1 MTLGN
6 HETSSPGFRLT
17 LLSLVV
23 VGLLVALFSRLW
35 FLQVLA
41 SERYAQLAERNR
53 VRFVLSEA
61 PRGRILDRDGQEIV
75 KNRPALTVSAYPH
88 RLLDDDGE
96 PKDPES
102 AAVLDRLANLL
113 GMSPAEIVER
123 LTSRKY
129 SPFRAVPIR
138 EDVPPEVIF
147 TIEERKELYSGVEAE
162 TLPLRSYPHGSLA
175 AQVVG
180 YTGEITEEQL
190 TKAEYRNYRP
200 GDLVGKTGLE
210 ATYEES
216 LQGQE
221 GLRKL
226 EVSATGTMLDV
237 LEDRNPVP
245 GADLRTTLDLE
256 LQKAVEEVLRTGI
269 EESRLLQRDDGRAIP
284 SVAGSAV
291 VLDPKSGEVLAMAS
305 WPTYEPSVFVG
316 GIRNADWERLSDPA
330 SEYPLLNR
338 AIQSAYPPGSTFKI
352 VSGLSALKSGL
363 LTTDMQLPCPPS
375 WKLGNQTFRNWWPR
389 WEGTM
394 DLSRALMRSCDTFF
408 YQLAFQQWQREE
420 EQEEANQSIDEAM
433 QRTAREFGL
442 GRGAG
447 IDLPSEAAGNVP
459 DRAWRRATWESLR
472 PRYCTQ
478 ATLAAPGSYQQRLF
492 DDLCRYGGA
501 WRGGDVV
508 NMSIGQGDVLTTPLQ
523 MANAFAAVA
532 NGGTLYRPHI
542 GLEVTAPDGTI
553 VKRVEPET
561 IGRVDISPQHLSE
574 IQEGLRLVV
583 MEPRGTAAVPFNRF
597 PLGMIPVA
605 GKTGTAEFGNRVP
618 YAWFAAYAPTNDP
631 KYVVVVSVEEGSG
644 GSVTAAPIARRILEA
659 AFGLPISP
667 FRAGPSTD

>member
-6 HETSSPGFRLT
+6 HETSSPAFRLT

-23 VGLLVALFSRLW
+23 VGLLIALFSRLW

-75 KNRPALTVSAYPH
+75 KNRLALTVSAYPH
-88 RLLDDDGE
+88 RLLEGAE
-96 PKDPES
+96 PKDPEA
-102 AAVLDRLANLL
+102 AAVLARLSQLL
-113 GMSPAEIVER
+113 GMPEAQIIER
-123 LTSRKY
+123 LTNRKF
-129 SPFRAVPIR
+129 SPFRAVPIK

-162 TLPLRSYPHGSLA
+162 TLPLRAYPHGPLA
-175 AQVVG
+175 SQVVG
-180 YTGEITEEQL
+180 YIGEVTEQQL
-190 TKAEYRNYRP
+190 GDPRFRNYRP
-200 GDLVGKTGLE
+200 GDLVGRSGLE
-210 ATYEES
+210 QAYEEN

-226 EVSATGTMLDV
+226 EVSATGTILDML
-237 LEDRNPVP
+237 EHRNPTP
-245 GADLRTTLDLE
+245 GADLKTSIDLE
-256 LQKAVEEVLRTGI
+256 LQKAVEEVLRSGI
-269 EESRLLQRDDGRAIP
+269 EASRSIRRDDGRPIT

-291 VLDPKSGEVLAMAS
+291 VLDPKTGQVLAMSS
-305 WPTYEPSVFVG
+305 WPTYDPSVFVG
-316 GIRNADWERLSDPA
+316 GIRNEDWARLSDPA
-330 SEYPLLNR
+330 NEYPLLNR

-352 VSGLSALKSGL
+352 VSGLSAMKSGL
-363 LTTDMQLPCPPS
+363 LTPDAQLPCPPS
-375 WKLGNQTFRNWWPR
+375 WKLGNQTFRNWWPS
-389 WEGTM
+389 WEGSL

-420 EQEEANQSIDEAM
+420 EQEKANQPIDEAI

-442 GRGAG
+442 GRSLG
-447 IDLPSEAAGNVP
+447 IDLPGEAAGNVP

-472 PRYCTQ
+472 PRYCSR
-478 ATLAAPGSYQQRLF
+478 AGLAPPGSYQQRLF
-492 DDLCRYGGA
+492 DDLCRYGGN
-501 WRGGDVV
+501 WRGGDAV
-508 NMSIGQGDVLTTPLQ
+508 NMSIGQGDVLATPLQ
-523 MANAFAAVA
+523 LAAAFAAVA
-532 NGGTLYRPHI
+532 NGGTLYRPYL
-542 GLEVTAPDGTI
+542 GLEATSPDGTT
-553 VKRVEPET
+553 VRRTEPEVL
-561 IGRVDISPQHLSE
+561 GRVPMTPQQLLE
-574 IQEGLRLVV
+574 IQEGLRMVV

-597 PLGMIPVA
+597 PLATIPVA

-618 YAWFAAYAPTNDP
+618 FAWFAAYAPTNDP
-631 KYVVVVSVEEGSG
+631 KYVVVVSVEEGGG
-644 GSVTAAPIARRILEA
+644 GSVTAAPIARRIFEA

>member
-6 HETSSPGFRLT
+6 QETSSPAFRLT

-61 PRGRILDRDGQEIV
+61 PRGRLLDRDGQEIV
-75 KNRPALTVSAYPH
+75 KNRLALTVSAYPH
-88 RLLDDDGE
+88 RLLEGGQ
-96 PKDPES
+96 PKDPE
-102 AAVLDRLANLL
+102 AEAVLSRLSALL
-113 GMSPAEIVER
+113 GMPQAEIIER
-123 LTSRKY
+123 LTNRKF

-162 TLPLRSYPHGSLA
+162 TLPLRFYPHGPLA

-180 YTGEITEEQL
+180 YIGEVTEDQL
-190 TKAEYRNYRP
+190 ADPQYRNYRP
-200 GDLVGKTGLE
+200 GDLVGRTGLE
-210 ATYEES
+210 QAYEEN

-226 EVSATGTMLDV
+226 EVSATGTILDV
-237 LEDRNPVP
+237 LEHRNPVP
-245 GADLRTTLDLE
+245 GADLKTTIDLE
-256 LQKAVEEVLRTGI
+256 LQRAVEEVLRSGV
-269 EESRLLQRDDGRAIP
+269 EASRSIPRDDGRPIT

-291 VLDPKSGEVLAMAS
+291 VLDPKTGQVLAMAS
-305 WPTYEPSVFVG
+305 WPTYDPSVFVG
-316 GIRNADWERLSDPA
+316 GIRNDDWARLSDPA
-330 SEYPLLNR
+330 NEYPLLNR

-363 LTTDMQLPCPPS
+363 LTPDTQLPCPPS
-375 WKLGNQTFRNWWPR
+375 WKLGNQTFRNWWPS
-389 WEGTM
+389 WEGSL
-394 DLSRALMRSCDTFF
+394 DLARALMRSCDTFF

-420 EQEEANQSIDEAM
+420 EQEKANQPIDEVI
-433 QRTAREFGL
+433 QSTAREFGL
-442 GRGAG
+442 GRGLG
-447 IDLPSEAAGNVP
+447 IDLPGEASGNVP
-459 DRAWRRATWESLR
+459 DRAWRRTTWESLR
-472 PRYCTQ
+472 PRYCSQ
-478 ATLAAPGSYQQRLF
+478 AALAPPGSYQQRLF
-492 DDLCRYGGA
+492 NDLCRYGGN
-501 WRGGDVV
+501 WRGGDAV
-508 NMSIGQGDVLTTPLQ
+508 NMSIGQGDVLVTPLQ
-523 MANAFAAVA
+523 LASAFAAVA
-532 NGGTLYRPHI
+532 NGGTLYRPHL
-542 GLEVTAPDGTI
+542 GLEVTAPDGT
-553 VKRVEPET
+553 VLTRVEPEPV
-561 IGRVDISPQHLSE
+561 GRVAMAPHQLLE
-574 IQEGLRLVV
+574 IQEGLRMVV
-583 MEPRGTAAVPFNRF
+583 MEPRGTAAVPFSRF

-618 YAWFAAYAPTNDP
+618 FAWFAAYAPTSDP
-631 KYVVVVSVEEGSG
+631 KYVVVVSVEEGGG